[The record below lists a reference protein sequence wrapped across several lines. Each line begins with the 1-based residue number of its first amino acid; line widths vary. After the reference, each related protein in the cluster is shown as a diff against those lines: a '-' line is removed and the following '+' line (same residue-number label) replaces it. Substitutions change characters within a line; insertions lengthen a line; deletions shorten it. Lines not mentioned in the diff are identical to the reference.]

1 MSKTLE
7 QHWPQYGAVNGSQNV
22 WICKPCYNARG
33 LGIFCFNQKSDII
46 NTFSKKAPA
55 PKVVQKYIERPLLL
69 KNLNPRTTSDLR
81 KFDIRQWVLVAS
93 VEPLQVYVYKK
104 AYLRICGSHYNIKQ
118 YDDPIRHLS
127 NYSIQ
132 KKEAKEDHSFD
143 DIEEKLLAAAGIQ
156 KVSEAAPRD
165 ASNTKQQQNFEFVMS
180 TDTFIS
186 KLNTEYPELEAS
198 GPYTW
203 ETTFYN

>member
-1 MSKTLE
+1 M
-7 QHWPQYGAVNGSQNV
+7 
-22 WICKPCYNARG
+22 
-33 LGIFCFNQKSDII
+33 
-46 NTFSKKAPA
+46 
-55 PKVVQKYIERPLLL
+55 VQKYIERPLLL
-69 KNLNPRTTSDLR
+69 KNLNPRAASDLR

-118 YDDPIRHLS
+118 HDDPIRHLS

-132 KKEAKEDHSFD
+132 KKEAKEDHHNHGFD
-143 DIEEKLLAAAGIQ
+143 EIEEKLLAAAGIQ
-156 KVSEAAPRD
+156 KVSEAVPRD
-165 ASNTKQQQNFEFVMS
+165 ASNAKQQQNFEFVMS

-186 KLNTEYPELEAS
+186 KLNKEYPELEAS

-203 ETTFYN
+203 ETTFYS